1 MNEVW
6 SYYRVKVTRN
16 GTDIESGLLG
26 STPRPRNCRKYK
38 KTNNNPSIGDSY
50 HDSDKIPLPFENYG
64 DLRVIPWK
72 VSDTIGSGDDVTPLP
87 GKPAKMQHQTSYRRV
102 AVDGVHVVYN

>member
-1 MNEVW
+1 MELILSLDCWGQLQGPAIAVN
-6 SYYRVKVTRN
+6 
-16 GTDIESGLLG
+16 I
-26 STPRPRNCRKYK
+26 K